1 MMDGRQNLHFTETLE
16 GWLTTA
22 ATKAGCSVLLLVG
35 KSLCSFRQSGSH
47 CHQSQQEWCGIG
59 SGAMWAQLQD
69 WVQRLTPW
77 FWFIISLAAKSKAT
91 FPFVLLSGVR
101 IPGPDLGCCFSSGAL
116 IVSEVLHHSC
126 AVSPC
131 RCRCVLPAGTSL
143 TYFLC
148 CAPCGGGDQTW
159 QSGFLNFS
167 LPGWFKKE
175 ILEVPGGW
183 RMGKAQVSSSSSLW
197 G

>member
-1 MMDGRQNLHFTETLE
+1 
-16 GWLTTA
+16 
-22 ATKAGCSVLLLVG
+22 
-35 KSLCSFRQSGSH
+35 
-47 CHQSQQEWCGIG
+47 
-59 SGAMWAQLQD
+59 MWAQLQG

-101 IPGPDLGCCFSSGAL
+101 IPGPDLGCCFSGGAL

-131 RCRCVLPAGTSL
+131 RCRCDEPAGTSL

-183 RMGKAQVSSSSSLW
+183 RMGKAQVSQRLAGSFFQGISCQDSNKRGGMSTPPCNKMMASGLVRAPTLSSCSCVGDPGDSVY
-197 G
+197 GITGTIP